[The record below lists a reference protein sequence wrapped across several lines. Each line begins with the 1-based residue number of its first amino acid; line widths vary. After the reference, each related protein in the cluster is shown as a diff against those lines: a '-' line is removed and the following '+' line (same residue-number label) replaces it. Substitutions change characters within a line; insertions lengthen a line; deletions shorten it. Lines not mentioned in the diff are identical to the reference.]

1 MSNVVGKVRNVV
13 NEKIVQ
19 VSLVSAVLFFIVAN
33 PSVFELVDSNL
44 RNLGSVVGVNL
55 NLRGNGLLILHSLVF
70 AVFVGVTIRYV
81 FDPLFQK
88 ELVQ

>member
-1 MSNVVGKVRNVV
+1 MSNVVGRVRNVV

-55 NLRGNGLLILHSLVF
+55 NLRGNGLLILHS
-70 AVFVGVTIRYV
+70 
-81 FDPLFQK
+81 
-88 ELVQ
+88 